1 MHAHTRTSRASS
13 CTALTAESFALTGG
27 RQNPPDSLTSRA
39 ASQSPWASVPPSTK
53 GTSPTP
59 RVTGSVKAPRPP
71 AERPAG
77 RRAPCFLFPVFPLV
91 VARSPPQET
100 DHGRGLRQS
109 GTPGPTFLAGP
120 AAGTRRVALPS
131 GSGRPA
137 RLPGTLPRL
146 PLSPRSREG
155 PEERTPTSGPLFR
168 WPSCARGNCL
178 RFSVPAV
185 FLENSFEPEKGNG
198 RCLEAIPDWPQEWRQ
213 AAECGLA
220 FTSSQGSVMGSRSS
234 EPLLESGTR
243 PMTAPCHRLVPRMA
257 SQSWSKDHPQPAPS
271 VCRKCHLLGL
281 TPEPLSP
288 ASGASTHEGPLRS
301 SPGDSS
307 VVVLGAQE
315 LRPASHPGP
324 PHYTAPNACQHPP
337 IPTCVP
343 TRAHGSGT
351 RQQDA
356 TS

>member
-27 RQNPPDSLTSRA
+27 WQNPPDSLTSRA

-59 RVTGSVKAPRPP
+59 RVTGSVKVPRPP

-77 RRAPCFLFPVFPLV
+77 RRAPCFRYSHWWWRGAPHRKL
-91 VARSPPQET
+91 T
-100 DHGRGLRQS
+100 TGRGLRQS
-109 GTPGPTFLAGP
+109 RTPGPAFLASP

-131 GSGRPA
+131 RSGRPA

-198 RCLEAIPDWPQEWRQ
+198 
-213 AAECGLA
+213 
-220 FTSSQGSVMGSRSS
+220 
-234 EPLLESGTR
+234 
-243 PMTAPCHRLVPRMA
+243 
-257 SQSWSKDHPQPAPS
+257 
-271 VCRKCHLLGL
+271 
-281 TPEPLSP
+281 
-288 ASGASTHEGPLRS
+288 
-301 SPGDSS
+301 
-307 VVVLGAQE
+307 
-315 LRPASHPGP
+315 
-324 PHYTAPNACQHPP
+324 
-337 IPTCVP
+337 
-343 TRAHGSGT
+343 
-351 RQQDA
+351 DA
-356 TS
+356 